1 MQVRP
6 IRTEKDLKQA
16 LAEIERLWEAKP
28 GSQEYDQLDVL
39 ATLVEVYEE
48 EHHPIPPPD
57 PVEAIQ
63 FRMEQ
68 LGLGRKDLEGLIG
81 SRARVSEI
89 LTGRRSLSL
98 EMIRRL
104 HQRLGIP
111 ADILIGSRRVG
122 RPGRARRSSGAGSA
136 TKKAS

>member
-6 IRTEKDLKQA
+6 IRTDKDHRQA

-28 GSQEYDQLDVL
+28 GSPEYDRLDVL
-39 ATLVEVYEE
+39 ATLTAAYED
-48 EHHPIPPPD
+48 EHHPVPPPD

-111 ADILIGSRRVG
+111 ADILIGAGVAG
-122 RPGRARRSSGAGSA
+122 RSGRARRPVGPGRV

>member
-1 MQVRP
+1 MDIKP
-6 IRTEKDLKQA
+6 IRNERDHKQA
-16 LAEIERLWEAKP
+16 LAEIERLWDARP
-28 GSQEYDQLDVL
+28 GSAEYDRLDVL
-39 ATLVEVYEE
+39 ATLAEAYED
-48 EHHPIPPPD
+48 EHHPIPPPN
-57 PVEAIQ
+57 PVQAIQ
-63 FRMEQ
+63 FRLEQ

-104 HQRLGIP
+104 HGRLGIP
-111 ADILIGSRRVG
+111 ADILIGSDRSG
-122 RPGRARRSSGAGSA
+122 RPRRARLLGGARA